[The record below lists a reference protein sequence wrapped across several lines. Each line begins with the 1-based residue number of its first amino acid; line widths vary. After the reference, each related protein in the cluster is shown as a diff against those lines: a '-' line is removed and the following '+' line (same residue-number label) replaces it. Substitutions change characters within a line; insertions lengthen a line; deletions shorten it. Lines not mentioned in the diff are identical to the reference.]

1 MFRKIGQLI
10 AAILKKGPVQPSAQH
25 EQEIKV
31 TIKTET
37 THSYVDRLFANSAKL
52 NLVDL
57 GGYISPSGGFVN
69 WATYEVSGKNI
80 STNRKNKRRYDAKTE
95 ADAIRQAEADGLVS
109 PFEIVAI
116 KHDDPTERQIQ
127 YLQSWGISVPA
138 GANKFDVSTILS
150 RLENESE
157 TVAEKRISK
166 NTTEERVRL
175 LPRPTSDFARFADS
189 MGVKFSRFIGKAAL
203 FDNTLYHLTGRDR
216 VAFYAYC
223 VICANKKTEIGDMR
237 KSEYFA
243 RFYEFADVAI
253 ENPSILRSIE
263 GRSANDYLHPHKGSA
278 AYKAV
283 AEFFA
288 LK

>member
-1 MFRKIGQLI
+1 MFRRIGQLI
-10 AAILKKGPVQPSAQH
+10 AAILKKEPLHSNSTH

-37 THSYVDRLFANSAKL
+37 THAYVDRLLAKGEAL
-52 NLVDL
+52 TLVDL
-57 GGYISPSGGFVN
+57 DGYISPSGGFVN

-80 STNRKNKRRYDAKTE
+80 STNRKNKRRYNAKTE
-95 ADAIRQAEADGLVS
+95 ANAIKQAEADGLAG
-109 PFEIVAI
+109 PFDIVAI
-116 KHDDPTERQIQ
+116 KHDDPTEKQLQ
-127 YLQSWGISVPA
+127 YLQSWGVSVPV

-150 RLENESE
+150 RLEDESE
-157 TVAEKRISK
+157 TITEKRISK
-166 NTTEERVRL
+166 STTEERVRL
-175 LPRPTSDFARFADS
+175 LPGPASDFAKFADS
-189 MGVKFSRFIGKAAL
+189 MGVKFSRFIGKGAL
-203 FDNTLYHLTGRDR
+203 FDSTLYHLTGRDR

-237 KSEYFA
+237 DNENFA
-243 RFYEFADVAI
+243 RLYEFADAAI
-253 ENPSILRSIE
+253 ENPSLLRSIE